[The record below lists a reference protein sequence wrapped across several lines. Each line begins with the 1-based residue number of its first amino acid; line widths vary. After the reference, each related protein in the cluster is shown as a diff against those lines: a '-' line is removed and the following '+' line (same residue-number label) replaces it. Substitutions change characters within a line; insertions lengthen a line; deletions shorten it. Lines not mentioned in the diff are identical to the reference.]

1 MIFDD
6 NHFSHLRNEEI
17 AGKKV
22 YVTDRHQYVMPLW
35 TAHSNMDAASYELV
49 SIDFHPDTN
58 PPFWQVLT
66 LEATLANREED
77 EAYFQK
83 LLERKLSKID
93 RNDLDQIVDLI
104 EELNNDEHINTAMAL
119 GVLRD
124 YHMINCM
131 DAHAYE
137 RGKHY
142 LLTEAHY
149 GSLEDAMFESVDFK
163 VPSTPFI
170 LDIDLDYFMRR
181 TDFIIKNDTIF
192 EALVEGAEFITIA
205 RSVKYFEYLKKESFS
220 IDECEDLLLDLL
232 RTYLEK

>member
-1 MIFDD
+1 M
-6 NHFSHLRNEEI
+6 
-17 AGKKV
+17 
-22 YVTDRHQYVMPLW
+22 
-35 TAHSNMDAASYELV
+35 V

-66 LEATLANREED
+66 LEATLANKEED
-77 EAYFQK
+77 EAYFKK
-83 LLERKLSKID
+83 LLERKLGKID

-137 RGKHY
+137 TGKHY

-149 GSLEDAMFESVDFK
+149 GSLEDAMFESVDFNL
-163 VPSTPFI
+163 PSKPFI

-181 TDFIIKNDTIF
+181 SDFVIKKDKIF
-192 EALVEGAEFITIA
+192 KALVEGAEFITIA

-220 IDECEDLLLDLL
+220 IEECESLLLNLL
-232 RTYLEK
+232 KSYLEK